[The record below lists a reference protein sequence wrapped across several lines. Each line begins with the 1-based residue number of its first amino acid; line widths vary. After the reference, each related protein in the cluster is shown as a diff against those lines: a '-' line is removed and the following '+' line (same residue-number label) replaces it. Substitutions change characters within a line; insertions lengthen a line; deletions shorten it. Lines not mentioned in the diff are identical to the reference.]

1 MTKLTISI
9 FGSTGSVGKTT
20 LNIIRENKEKFDVKI
35 LTANNNINDLI
46 LLAIF
51 LDEA

>member
-35 LTANNNINDLI
+35 LTANNNITMDITVATTTL
-46 LLAIF
+46 
-51 LDEA
+51 